1 MSGAMRQKAGRAV
14 MLALRLAVLCL
25 VVTLNSMRAAAAD
38 VDTSLLPVCAAL
50 ARGDADPSH
59 ADALKAHPVM
69 AKLRLGFGADFEP
82 STDLT
87 GAASKMLETIT
98 YVEQNLD
105 DILEG
110 AYAPTVLL
118 PQDAIPDTLKV
129 HFLCGSH
136 SDGYGFVIDGEKQL
150 FIDVGNI
157 SADFMPHLMKHE
169 FWHVGFKQAFPD
181 QFKRE
186 FYADDP
192 LRRVAY
198 QMVNEGVGH
207 YYSMRRRL
215 VPLNTYSD
223 WPERTAAIFSLLHE
237 KLPEVVATDDVEE
250 QNRLIFRGH
259 AGVPFWKKWAAVPG
273 AIVTYRLIAADGEA
287 AVAQLIAEGPCA
299 FLSRYQQLAD
309 PDGENRLPAALIKS
323 ACAAADGQP

>member
-1 MSGAMRQKAGRAV
+1 MMRMMQISGLAVFCLVLVAGPGRAV
-14 MLALRLAVLCL
+14 
-25 VVTLNSMRAAAAD
+25 AAD
-38 VDTSLLPVCAAL
+38 VDTSLLPVCAAI
-50 ARGDADPSH
+50 ARGDDDPSH
-59 ADALKAHPVM
+59 ARALKAHPVM
-69 AKLRLGFGADFEP
+69 AKLTVGFGADFEP
-82 STDLT
+82 DTDLM
-87 GAASKMLETIT
+87 GSAPQMLETIA

-105 DILEG
+105 DLLEG

-118 PQDAIPDTLKV
+118 PPHAIPDTLKI
-129 HFLCGSH
+129 HFLCGSP
-136 SDGYGFVIDGEKQL
+136 SDGYGFVVDGEKQL

-169 FWHVGFKQAFPD
+169 FWHVGFKHAFPD
-181 QFKRE
+181 QFKQE

-215 VPLNTYSD
+215 VPQNTYSD

-237 KLPEVVATDDVEE
+237 KLPEVTTVDDAEE
-250 QNRLIFRGH
+250 LNRLIYRSH

-273 AIVTYRLIAADGEA
+273 AIVTYRLIASDGEA
-287 AVAQLIAEGPCA
+287 EVAQLIAQGPCA
-299 FLSRYQQLAD
+299 FLSRYEQLSD
-309 PDGENRLPAALIKS
+309 PDGENRLPAGLID
-323 ACAAADGQP
+323 ATCAAADRQP

>member
-1 MSGAMRQKAGRAV
+1 MAGETGRALMGVSGLAALCLVLIAAPGRAV
-14 MLALRLAVLCL
+14 
-25 VVTLNSMRAAAAD
+25 AAD
-38 VDTSLLPVCAAL
+38 IDTSLLPVCAAL
-50 ARGDADPSH
+50 ARGGDDPSN
-59 ADALKAHPVM
+59 ARTLKAHPVM

-82 STDLT
+82 DTELT
-87 GAASKMLETIT
+87 GAASQMLETIA

-118 PQDAIPDTLKV
+118 PQGAIPDTLKV

-186 FYADDP
+186 FYASDP

-198 QMVNEGVGH
+198 QFVNEGVGH

-215 VPLNTYSD
+215 VPQNTYSD
-223 WPERTAAIFSLLHE
+223 WPERTAAIFRLLHE
-237 KLPEVVATDDVEE
+237 KLPEVTATDDLEE
-250 QNRLIFRGH
+250 QNGLIFRGH

-287 AVAQLIAEGPCA
+287 AVAQLIAQGPCA

-309 PDGENRLPAALIKS
+309 PDGENRLPAELLDAS
-323 ACAAADGQP
+323 CAAAGSS